1 MQPTRLISCC
11 AMKPQR
17 IWKMLQAV
25 ALAASVT
32 FAVAASQPATAQGMA
47 GMYGMPGMTGMYG
60 MPGMTGMYGMPG
72 MTGYGTYY
80 GVPTLYGTGMGGM
93 ASMQGWAPFR

>member
-60 MPGMTGMYGMPG
+60 MPGMYGMYGMYGMPGLYGMYGMPG
-72 MTGYGTYY
+72 MAG
-80 GVPTLYGTGMGGM
+80 
-93 ASMQGWAPFR
+93 MQGMPGWSPPR